1 MFLQVGWKL
10 FLLSYKQVGH
20 FKCMWQN
27 WDIMQVL
34 QHRTVVR
41 MWFGIFETHTWLM
54 LFLWWENTCISFSI
68 TAPFWWILIRFCAI
82 SVCTWHI
89 LFLFEVQFTFI
100 LPVNVFLLLFFKFG
114 VFFFKASG
122 FLVKAL
128 CCSWKFTLEYNP
140 CLKQVQLNCSFNL
153 CTRAS
158 TD

>member
-68 TAPFWWILIRFCAI
+68 TAPFWWIPIRFCAI
-82 SVCTWHI
+82 SVCTCTSFS
-89 LFLFEVQFTFI
+89 FLRC
-100 LPVNVFLLLFFKFG
+100 NLLLFFQLMYFCCCFLSLG
-114 VFFFKASG
+114 FFFKASG